1 MAGIEVRT
9 PEDLDKVFTD
19 LFALLYQIH
28 HQVGVLQGQVHNLE
42 KGAVIKTMP
51 VFTPPPPSWV
61 TKVTSIDD
69 DTDMTKEIQGVIKA
83 FKNDK
88 KARE

>member
-1 MAGIEVRT
+1 MAEVKIRT
-9 PEDLDKVFTD
+9 PEDLDAIFTD

-42 KGAVIKTMP
+42 KGTVIKTMP
-51 VFTPPPPSWV
+51 LFTPPPPSWA

-69 DTDMTKEIQGVIKA
+69 DTGMTKEIQGVIKA